1 MKKLFFSACLCILSL
16 SVFAQ
21 EYKEPDR
28 DTLKVTKVMYQMM
41 ELSSEEWPCTEI
53 YRNRFGFI
61 FMDQQLDVIE
71 RKEYASAVFYKLNLY
86 NTSEHYELWS
96 YKMSEDVLRLK
107 LGDFQ
112 FYCHCEN
119 SMPDLQYIEQRP
131 TFQGG
136 DVNSF
141 SLWVN
146 QRLVY
151 PEEAKENGTQ
161 GRVTLQFTVNKEG
174 DVCNVYVIRG
184 VDPALD
190 KEAYD
195 VVLSSPK
202 WSPGMKDGKPV
213 SVTFTFPVI
222 FQLR

>member
-1 MKKLFFSACLCILSL
+1 M
-16 SVFAQ
+16 
-21 EYKEPDR
+21 
-28 DTLKVTKVMYQMM
+28 
-41 ELSSEEWPCTEI
+41 
-53 YRNRFGFI
+53 
-61 FMDQQLDVIE
+61 
-71 RKEYASAVFYKLNLY
+71 
-86 NTSEHYELWS
+86 
-96 YKMSEDVLRLK
+96 
-107 LGDFQ
+107 
-112 FYCHCEN
+112 
-119 SMPDLQYIEQRP
+119 
-131 TFQGG
+131 
-136 DVNSF
+136 NSF